1 LAFKVVVVAT
11 VTGPLYKDEDVVG
24 VLPFVVYR
32 IVAPEVEQAIE
43 TCWVEVYVPGEG
55 LKLGVATGMVLIV
68 Y

>member
-1 LAFKVVVVAT
+1 LAFNVVVKEIVR
-11 VTGPLYKDEDVVG
+11 GPLYTDDEIVG

-55 LKLGVATGMVLIV
+55 LKPGVATGTVLVV